1 MLMSV
6 KKSHFVTIKEQNL
19 YDPNDNSYVMR
30 AIGKLKRKEFVDIL
44 YKMRHF

>member
-1 MLMSV
+1 MSV
-6 KKSHFVTIKEQNL
+6 KKSHFVKIKEQNL

-44 YKMRHF
+44 YKMRRF

>member
-1 MLMSV
+1 MIV

-19 YDPNDNSYVMR
+19 YDQNDNSYVMR